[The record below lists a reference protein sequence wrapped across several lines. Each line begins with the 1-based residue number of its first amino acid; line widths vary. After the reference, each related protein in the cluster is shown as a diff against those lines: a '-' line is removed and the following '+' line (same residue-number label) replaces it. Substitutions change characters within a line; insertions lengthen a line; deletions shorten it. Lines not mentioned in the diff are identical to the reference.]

1 MQQHITQYRM
11 KALCEALAV
20 SRSGYRSWLYRPV
33 NRYKLAFREAVST
46 CYLAQKARAG
56 APSIAAEIQ
65 ARGYIVA
72 YSDHKRVRDHVHA
85 HLRNNHVHAHHR
97 NNMAVHHNSRT

>member
-1 MQQHITQYRM
+1 MDLTLGFAVLTKLILFITNYHHHR
-11 KALCEALAV
+11 
-20 SRSGYRSWLYRPV
+20 RRDDG
-33 NRYKLAFREAVST
+33 
-46 CYLAQKARAG
+46 
-56 APSIAAEIQ
+56 
-65 ARGYIVA
+65 A